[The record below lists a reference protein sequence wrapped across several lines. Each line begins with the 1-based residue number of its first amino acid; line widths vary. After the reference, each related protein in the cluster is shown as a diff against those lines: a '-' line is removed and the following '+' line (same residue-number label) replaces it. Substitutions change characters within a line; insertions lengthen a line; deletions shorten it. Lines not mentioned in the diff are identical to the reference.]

1 MRYRLWSVVSA
12 LVLLTLVVTSGCG
25 NLSLGGYPKKAVEF
39 VVPFGAGGGS
49 DILGRSIASVFEAEQ
64 IFKKPLTVVNKA
76 GGSGAVGYAFIAE
89 KKGDPY
95 YLGTVSSSF
104 WTTPLINK
112 SDLNYTKFTMVAGLA
127 YDGYVLLVKKDSK
140 LKEPKDMVAAL
151 KAKAKSVSIGGTGMT
166 SDDRVVTY
174 LWEKEAGILFNYVP
188 FNSGGE
194 VMTNLLGG
202 HIDAAWAN
210 PGEALGQ
217 IQSGDAVPIAV
228 ASPNR
233 FAGLKDVPTMKEL
246 GFNTVSF
253 LQLRGVLAP
262 AEIPDSALKALEAG
276 FKKMSESPKWTKD
289 YVEKNMIVGTF
300 MDSKTFTEAVAKQ
313 NELYKAALTELGVI
327 K

>member
-12 LVLLTLVVTSGCG
+12 LVLLTLVVTSGCS
-25 NLSLGGYPKKAVEF
+25 SLGGGYPNKAVEF

-49 DILGRSIASVFEAEQ
+49 DILARSIAAVFESDKLLGQ
-64 IFKKPLTVVNKA
+64 PLNVVNKA
-76 GGSGAVGYAFIAE
+76 GGSGAVGYAYIAE

-95 YLGTVSSSF
+95 YIGTVSSSF

-112 SDLNYTKFTMVAGLA
+112 SDLNYTKFTMIAGLA
-127 YDGYVLLVKKDSK
+127 FDGYVLLVKKGSPIT
-140 LKEPKDMVAAL
+140 EPKQMVEAL
-151 KAKAKSVSIGGTGMT
+151 KAKPKSISIGGTGMT

-174 LWEKEAGILFNYVP
+174 LWEQEAGIEFNYVP

-217 IQSGDAVPIAV
+217 IQSGDAIPIAV
-228 ASPNR
+228 ASPDR
-233 FAGLKDVPTMKEL
+233 FAALKDVPTMKEL
-246 GFNTVSF
+246 GYTTVSF
-253 LQLRGVLAP
+253 QQLRGILAP
-262 AEIPDSALKALEAG
+262 ADIPESARKTLEAA
-276 FKKMSESPKWTKD
+276 FKKMSESPKWKTD
-289 YVEKNMIVGTF
+289 YIDKNMIVGTF
-300 MDSKTFTEAVAKQ
+300 MDSKTFAEAVAKT
-313 NELYKAALTELGVI
+313 NEVYKSALTKLGVI

>member
-1 MRYRLWSVVSA
+1 MRYRLWSVVAA
-12 LVLLTLVVTSGCG
+12 LVLIALVVTSGCSS
-25 NLSLGGYPKKAVEF
+25 LSLAGYPKKPIEF
-39 VVPFGAGGGS
+39 VVPFGPGGGS
-49 DILGRSIASVFEAEQ
+49 DILARSIASAFDADK
-64 IFKKPLTVVNKA
+64 ILKKPLTVVNKA
-76 GGSGAVGYAFIAE
+76 GGSGAIGYAYVAE

-127 YDGYVLLVKKDSK
+127 YDGYVLLVKKGSK
-140 LKEPKDMVAAL
+140 YKAPADMVAAL
-151 KAKAKSVSIGGTGMT
+151 KAKPKSVNIGGTGMT

-174 LWEKEAGILFNYVP
+174 LWEKESGIQFNYVP

-217 IQSGDAVPIAV
+217 IEAGTAVPIAV
-228 ASPNR
+228 ASPDR
-233 FAGLKDVPTMKEL
+233 FAKLANVPTMKEL
-246 GFNTVSF
+246 GFSTVSF
-253 LQLRGVLAP
+253 MQLRGVCAP
-262 AEIPDSALKALEAG
+262 TGLPDSALKALEAA
-276 FKKMSESPKWTKD
+276 FKKMTESTKWTKD

-300 MDSKTFTEAVAKQ
+300 MDSKTFTDAVAKQ
-313 NELYKAALTELGVI
+313 NDLYKKALTELGVI